1 MLSELEKAKTKEL
14 WRKLVALN
22 IRHVG
27 PVAARELADAFGSLD
42 AILEAGRAQLA
53 EGDVPF
59 EDIEGVGEII
69 ARSFLDWFEED
80 WHAQIVERWRADGV
94 VFEDDQP
101 EPGEDSGPKP
111 FDGMTIVVTG
121 AVGGFTRDSV
131 GEAIVAAG
139 GKSTGSVSKNT
150 TAVVVGEKP
159 GASKTKKAEELG
171 IPMWSAEEFK
181 AKLGL

>member
-1 MLSELEKAKTKEL
+1 
-14 WRKLVALN
+14 
-22 IRHVG
+22 
-27 PVAARELADAFGSLD
+27 
-42 AILEAGRAQLA
+42 
-53 EGDVPF
+53 
-59 EDIEGVGEII
+59 
-69 ARSFLDWFEED
+69 
-80 WHAQIVERWRADGV
+80 
-94 VFEDDQP
+94 
-101 EPGEDSGPKP
+101 
-111 FDGMTIVVTG
+111 MTIVVTG